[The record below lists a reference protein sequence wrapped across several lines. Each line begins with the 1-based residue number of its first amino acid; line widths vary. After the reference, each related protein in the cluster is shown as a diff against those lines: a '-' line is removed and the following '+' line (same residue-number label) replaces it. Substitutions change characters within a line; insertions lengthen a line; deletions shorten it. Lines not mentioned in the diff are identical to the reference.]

1 MSDFQIFVRVIG
13 RGSNPPGAR
22 TQSPNLPWSNWMKCN
37 VFIITYLSLHSS
49 ALLTKIGS
57 IITYLSLH
65 SSALLTKIGSVPTI
79 FASEPC
85 RILVFNWIHRA
96 IKYGL
101 FREPPLSIYIR
112 EEFDVTEV
120 VFSGSPERTGTTGYF
135 RFFWEFLHSA
145 ALVCPFT

>member
-1 MSDFQIFVRVIG
+1 MGSD
-13 RGSNPPGAR
+13 PLGAR

-37 VFIITYLSLHSS
+37 VFIITYLN
-49 ALLTKIGS
+49 
-57 IITYLSLH
+57 LH

-101 FREPPLSIYIR
+101 FREPPLSIFIR

-120 VFSGSPERTGTTGYF
+120 AFSGSSERTGKAGYF
-135 RFFWEFLHSA
+135 CFFWEFLHSA
-145 ALVCPFT
+145 VLACPFT

>member
-1 MSDFQIFVRVIG
+1 MCDFQIFVKVIG
-13 RGSNPPGAR
+13 KGSDPLGAR

-37 VFIITYLSLHSS
+37 VFIITYLN
-49 ALLTKIGS
+49 
-57 IITYLSLH
+57 LH

-101 FREPPLSIYIR
+101 FREPPLSIFIR

-120 VFSGSPERTGTTGYF
+120 AFSVSSERTGKAGYF
-135 RFFWEFLHSA
+135 CFFWEFLQSA
-145 ALVCPFT
+145 VLARPFT

>member
-1 MSDFQIFVRVIG
+1 MCDFQIFVRVIG

-22 TQSPNLPWSNWMKCN
+22 TQSPNLLRSNWMVCN
-37 VFIITYLSLHSS
+37 MFIIRCLNLYSPT
-49 ALLTKIGS
+49 
-57 IITYLSLH
+57 
-65 SSALLTKIGSVPTI
+65 LLTKIGSVPTI

-101 FREPPLSIYIR
+101 FREPPLSIFIR

-120 VFSGSPERTGTTGYF
+120 AFSGSSEQTGKAGYF
-135 RFFWEFLHSA
+135 CFFWEFLHSA
-145 ALVCPFT
+145 VLACPFT